1 MNGQGFGRNSIGGL
15 MVQRIYKKE
24 KLCGWLSQSGRIFA
38 FYLTNT
44 LLMASI
50 PKMALSNQINSISE
64 WKSLSLQLIN
74 KVAVV
79 AEAQAI
85 CYFLFYI
92 F

>member
-1 MNGQGFGRNSIGGL
+1 MNGQGFGRNSIKGL
-15 MVQRIYKKE
+15 MVQHI
-24 KLCGWLSQSGRIFA
+24 CGWLSQSGRIFA

-50 PKMALSNQINSISE
+50 PKMTLSNQINSISE

-79 AEAQAI
+79 AEAQAT
-85 CYFLFYI
+85 CYFLFY
-92 F
+92 FVF

>member
-1 MNGQGFGRNSIGGL
+1 MNGQGFGRNSIKGL
-15 MVQRIYKKE
+15 MVQRI
-24 KLCGWLSQSGRIFA
+24 CGWLSQSGRIFA

-50 PKMALSNQINSISE
+50 PKMTLSNQINSISE

-79 AEAQAI
+79 AEAQAT

-92 F
+92 IF

>member
-1 MNGQGFGRNSIGGL
+1 

-64 WKSLSLQLIN
+64 WKSLSL
-74 KVAVV
+74 
-79 AEAQAI
+79 
-85 CYFLFYI
+85 
-92 F
+92 

>member
-1 MNGQGFGRNSIGGL
+1 MNGQGFGRNSIKGL
-15 MVQRIYKKE
+15 MVQRI
-24 KLCGWLSQSGRIFA
+24 CGWLSQSGRIFA

-50 PKMALSNQINSISE
+50 PKMTLSNQINSISE

-79 AEAQAI
+79 AEAQAT
-85 CYFLFYI
+85 CYFLFY
-92 F
+92 FVF